1 MNNIV
6 KTLIL
11 RINENENDRNRRKR
25 SQKIEK
31 LRQAVK
37 REEEDEK
44 LRYELLVKQRSNVH
58 HIFSTY

>member
-25 SQKIEK
+25 SQKIKK

-37 REEEDEK
+37 REEENEK
-44 LRYELLVKQRSNVH
+44 LRYEILVKQRTNVRH
-58 HIFSTY
+58 MLLHT